1 MVLVPVQLGPGVPT
15 EWCKISTS
23 MVLSISPPLSQISR
37 LVSAALVCKLHAFLP
52 RTGPLQVVMMMTMI
66 VIITIS

>member
-1 MVLVPVQLGPGVPT
+1 MPVQLGPGVPT
-15 EWCKISTS
+15 EWRKISIS
-23 MVLSISPPLSQISR
+23 IVLSISPPLSQISR

-52 RTGPLQVVMMMTMI
+52 RTGPLQVVVMMMMMI